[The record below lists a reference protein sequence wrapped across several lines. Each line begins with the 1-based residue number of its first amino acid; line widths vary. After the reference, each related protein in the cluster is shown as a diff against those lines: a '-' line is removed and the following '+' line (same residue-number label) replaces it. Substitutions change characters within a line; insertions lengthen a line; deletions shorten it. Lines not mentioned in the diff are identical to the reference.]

1 MLIKQCNLELI
12 LTVCARLDRDDNK
25 ITADFET
32 ENFKQNFS
40 QKVNNLYIPHGCS
53 SSVDYGI

>member
-1 MLIKQCNLELI
+1 M
-12 LTVCARLDRDDNK
+12 VCARLDRDDNK

-32 ENFKQNFS
+32 ENFKQNFT

-53 SSVDYGI
+53 SYVDYGI